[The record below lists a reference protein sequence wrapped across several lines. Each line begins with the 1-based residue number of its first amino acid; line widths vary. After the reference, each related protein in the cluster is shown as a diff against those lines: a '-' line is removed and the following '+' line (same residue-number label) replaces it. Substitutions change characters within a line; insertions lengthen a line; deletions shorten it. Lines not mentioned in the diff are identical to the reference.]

1 MKKHFVAMGFD
12 DKVLLS
18 GTKESD
24 GICVNHISSKLSG
37 SEFSSVDDVLMHPEV
52 ARIET
57 PQPVN
62 ESVSV
67 PVYLV
72 GNIELTRAESVIFDT
87 LKHNRGQFVPQNIL
101 SAVLET
107 FGRAN
112 KNSLKTLIYRLR
124 KKLAPTGF
132 RIETGWKQGYKL
144 NL

>member
-12 DKVLLS
+12 GKVLLS

-24 GICVNHISSKLSG
+24 SICVNHISSKLSS

-57 PQPVN
+57 PPPVN

-67 PVYLV
+67 PVYSV

-87 LKHNRGQFVPQNIL
+87 LKNNRGQFVPQNIL

-107 FGRAN
+107 FGRAD

>member
-12 DKVLLS
+12 GTVLLS

-24 GICVNHISSKLSG
+24 SICVNHISSKLSG

-67 PVYLV
+67 PVYSV

-87 LKHNRGQFVPQNIL
+87 LKNNRGQFVPQDIL

-107 FGRAN
+107 FGQAD

-124 KKLAPTGF
+124 KKLAPTSF

>member
-12 DKVLLS
+12 GKVLLS

-67 PVYLV
+67 PVYSV

-87 LKHNRGQFVPQNIL
+87 LKNNRGQFVPQNIL

-107 FGRAN
+107 FGRAD

-124 KKLAPTGF
+124 KKLAPTG
-132 RIETGWKQGYKL
+132 L
-144 NL
+144 

>member
-12 DKVLLS
+12 GTVLLS
-18 GTKESD
+18 GTIESD
-24 GICVNHISSKLSG
+24 SICVNHISSKLSG

-62 ESVSV
+62 ESISV
-67 PVYLV
+67 ISYSV
-72 GNIELTRAESVIFDT
+72 GGIELTRAESVIFNT
-87 LKHNRGQFVPQNIL
+87 LNKKRGEFVPQNIL

-112 KNSLKTLIYRLR
+112 KNSLRTLISRLR
-124 KKLAPTGF
+124 KKLASIGLT
-132 RIETGWKQGYKL
+132 IETGWKQGYKL

>member
-1 MKKHFVAMGFD
+1 MKKPFVAMGFD
-12 DKVLLS
+12 GTVLLS

-24 GICVNHISSKLSG
+24 GICVSYTSPQLSG

-67 PVYLV
+67 PVYSV

-87 LKHNRGQFVPQNIL
+87 LKKKRGEFVPQNIL

-107 FGRAN
+107 FGRAD
-112 KNSLKTLIYRLR
+112 KKSLRTLISRLR
-124 KKLAPTGF
+124 KKLASIGLT
-132 RIETGWKQGYKL
+132 IETGWKQGYKL

>member
-12 DKVLLS
+12 GKVLLS

-24 GICVNHISSKLSG
+24 GICVSYVSSKLSD
-37 SEFSSVDDVLMHPEV
+37 SEFSSIDEVLMHPEV

-57 PQPVN
+57 PHPVN

-72 GNIELTRAESVIFDT
+72 GDIELTRAESVIFDT
-87 LKHNRGQFVPQNIL
+87 LKNNSGQFVSQNIL

-107 FGRAN
+107 FGRADR
-112 KNSLKTLIYRLR
+112 NSLKTLIYRLR
-124 KKLAPTGF
+124 KKLAPTNF
-132 RIETGWKQGYKL
+132 SIETSWKQGYKL
-144 NL
+144 N